1 MTHSLRQHIEKI
13 TPLSDE
19 EFAYVLAHF
28 TSKKVRKHQFLIE
41 EGEPVLHEF
50 FVVKGCLKA
59 FNIDREGK
67 EHIIQFALE
76 DWWISDYLAFF
87 NEVPA
92 TMLLSSLEEGE
103 LLTISLA
110 NRDKL
115 CAEMHKIEHFFRLK
129 ITSGFIAMQQRILAS
144 MNLSVQERYEKLLK
158 LYPNLSQRVPKQAI
172 ASYLGVTR
180 ETLSRLKCS

>member
-1 MTHSLRQHIEKI
+1 MTHPLRQHIEKI

-50 FVVKGCLKA
+50 FVMKGCLKA

-180 ETLSRLKCS
+180 ETLSRLKRS

>member
-1 MTHSLRQHIEKI
+1 MTHPLRQHIEKI
-13 TPLSDE
+13 TPISDG

-180 ETLSRLKCS
+180 ETLSRLKRS

>member
-1 MTHSLRQHIEKI
+1 MLHPLRQHIEQI
-13 TPLSDE
+13 TPLTDE
-19 EFAYVLAHF
+19 EFDHVLAHF
-28 TSKKVRKHQFLIE
+28 TPKKVRRHQFLLE
-41 EGEPVLHEF
+41 ELEPVPYEF
-50 FVVKGCLKA
+50 FVVRGCLKA
-59 FNIDREGK
+59 FNIDRNGK

-76 DWWISDYLAFF
+76 DWWISDYQAFF

-92 TMLLSSLEEGE
+92 TILISSLEEGE

-129 ITSGFIAMQQRILAS
+129 ITASYVALQQRILTG

-158 LYPNLSQRVPKQAI
+158 LYPNLAQRVPKQDI
-172 ASYLGVTR
+172 AAYLGVTR
-180 ETLSRLKCS
+180 ETLSRLRG

>member
-1 MTHSLRQHIEKI
+1 MTHPLRQHIEKI

-115 CAEMHKIEHFFRLK
+115 CAEMHKIEYFFRLK

-180 ETLSRLKCS
+180 ETLSRLKRS

>member
-1 MTHSLRQHIEKI
+1 MTHPLRQHIEKI

-59 FNIDREGK
+59 FNIDLEGK

-180 ETLSRLKCS
+180 ETLSRLKRS

>member
-1 MTHSLRQHIEKI
+1 MLHPLRQHFEKI
-13 TPLSDE
+13 TPLMDE
-19 EFAYVLAHF
+19 EFDYILAHF
-28 TSKKVRKHQFLIE
+28 TPKKIRKHQFLIE

-50 FVVKGCLKA
+50 FVIKGCLKA

-76 DWWISDYLAFF
+76 DWWISDYQAFF
-87 NEVPA
+87 NQVPA
-92 TMLLSSLEEGE
+92 TMLISSLEEGE

-115 CAEMHKIEHFFRLK
+115 CTEMHKIEHFFRLK
-129 ITSGFIAMQQRILAS
+129 ITSGFIAMQQRILAG

-158 LYPNLSQRVPKQAI
+158 LYPNLSQRVPKQDI
-172 ASYLGVTR
+172 AAYLGVTR
-180 ETLSRLKCS
+180 ETLSRLRRS

>member
-1 MTHSLRQHIEKI
+1 MPHPLRQHIEKI

-19 EFAYVLAHF
+19 EFEFILPHF
-28 TSKKVRKHQFLIE
+28 TSKKVRKQQFLIE
-41 EGEPVLHEF
+41 EGEPVPHEF

-76 DWWISDYLAFF
+76 NWWISDYQAFF
-87 NEVPA
+87 NEGPA

-110 NRDKL
+110 NRNKL

-129 ITSGFIAMQQRILAS
+129 ITAGFIAMQQRILAG
-144 MNLSVQERYEKLLK
+144 MNLSVQERYEKLLA
-158 LYPNLSQRVPKQAI
+158 LYPNLAQRVPKQAI
-172 ASYLGVTR
+172 AAYLGVTR
-180 ETLSRLKCS
+180 ETLSRLKRS

>member
-1 MTHSLRQHIEKI
+1 MVHPLRQHIEKI

-19 EFAYVLAHF
+19 EFDYILAHF
-28 TSKKVRKHQFLIE
+28 TRKKVRKHQFLIE
-41 EGEPVLHEF
+41 EGEPVPYEF
-50 FVVKGCLKA
+50 FVIKGCLKA

-76 DWWISDYLAFF
+76 DWWISDYLA
-87 NEVPA
+87 
-92 TMLLSSLEEGE
+92 MLLSSLEEGE

-110 NRDKL
+110 DRNKL

-129 ITSGFIAMQQRILAS
+129 ITSGFIAMQQRILAG

-158 LYPNLSQRVPKQAI
+158 LYPNLFQRVPKQDI
-172 ASYLGVTR
+172 AAYLGVTR
-180 ETLSRLKCS
+180 ETLSRLSRA